1 MPNIE
6 VFYLFVLV
14 AAARAGLA
22 AWIEGWY
29 FYNCSSCP
37 TGFIIKLSE
46 ELSPRNIGN
55 TFSKVVIANHTIYIE
70 VFYTDDLVFF
80 HQCRYKTAAAER
92 FIDFDFLFFCRL

>member
-55 TFSKVVIANHTIYIE
+55 TFSKVMIANYTIYIE

-80 HQCRYKTAAAER
+80 HQCR
-92 FIDFDFLFFCRL
+92 

>member
-1 MPNIE
+1 MPHVEAFN
-6 VFYLFVLV
+6 LFVLV

-55 TFSKVVIANHTIYIE
+55 TFSKVVIANHTLYIE

-80 HQCRYKTAAAER
+80 HQCR
-92 FIDFDFLFFCRL
+92 